1 MTISDLHGFLAIVM
15 NMGLI
20 HLPEL
25 EDYWK
30 TSWTCEIPFFGRVLP
45 RNRFEEIFWMLHV
58 SHSEPEQQVLKVD
71 KVQAALRHLLTKFQ
85 SSYNP
90 GRNIAI
96 DETMVGFRGRFAAK
110 QYMPKKPTKWGV
122 KAFTMADSSNGYM
135 LNILLYTGRETL
147 REASS
152 EFAHLPQPAQVV
164 MQVANPYLDR
174 GHHFFTDRYYTSIP
188 LAKALSD
195 HNTSFT
201 GTSNKNRVDLPD
213 DIRLLKRMKGGEMVS
228 YRADELLAV
237 AWQPEKRTKPV
248 FMVSTE
254 SSAGWVTV
262 QPHNTH
268 NPLTQ
273 KPSAVHVYNHNMNGV
288 DKADQHAVYYA
299 FERKTRKWW
308 RKVFFWMMETAVVNS
323 YIIYK
328 EIVANPRSH
337 LAYRRT
343 VLEILATRCITN
355 APPRPRSGRPSKRP
369 RLEEAPERLNQHLHV
384 MGKREQLRDC
394 IVCSLQIV
402 GARHRTGY
410 YCKTCPDSP
419 TLHPDTCFERYHTR
433 FDYKL

>member
-1 MTISDLHGFLAIVM
+1 M
-15 NMGLI
+15 NIGLI
-20 HLPEL
+20 HIPEL

-30 TSWTCEIPFFGRVLP
+30 TSWTCEIPFPDVFSQGIDSKRFFGCSMSATASQS
-45 RNRFEEIFWMLHV
+45 NRSSRLT
-58 SHSEPEQQVLKVD
+58 
-71 KVQAALRHLLTKFQ
+71 KVQVALRHLLTKFQ

-90 GRNIAI
+90 GRNIAV
-96 DETMVGFRGRFAAK
+96 DETMVGFRRRFAAK

-122 KAFTMADSSNGYM
+122 KAFTMADSSTGYM
-135 LNILLYTGRETL
+135 LNILIYTGRETL
-147 REASS
+147 RGASS

-164 MQVANPYLDR
+164 MHVANPYLDC
-174 GHHFFTDRYYTSIP
+174 GHHLFTDRYYTSIP

-228 YRADELLAV
+228 YRANKVLAV
-237 AWQPEKRTKPV
+237 AWQAEKRNKPV

-254 SSAGWVTV
+254 SSAAWVTV

-268 NPLTQ
+268 NPPTQ

-288 DKADQHAVYYA
+288 DKADQHAAYYA

-328 EIVANPRSH
+328 EIVASPRSH

-369 RLEEAPERLNQHLHV
+369 RLEESPVRLNQHLHV

-402 GARHRTGY
+402 GARPGY
-410 YCKTCPDSP
+410 YCQTCPDNP
-419 TLHPDTCFERYHTR
+419 ALHPDTCFERYHTR